1 MSSQPPPKPQ
11 QPQTPKP
18 RPVGTDGTVFKCPIC
33 KTILPGTQV
42 ATFPFCSERCKL
54 LDLNNWLSGRY
65 TVSRP
70 IDPTDELD
78 DLPTIRPQQPPP
90 TNEA

>member
-1 MSSQPPPKPQ
+1 MSSQPQKPEPDPKP
-11 QPQTPKP
+11 KA

-33 KTILPGTQV
+33 KAILPGTQV
-42 ATFPFCSERCKL
+42 STFPFCSERCKL

-70 IDPTDELD
+70 IDPTDELE
-78 DLPTIRPQQPPP
+78 DLPTIRPPQAPP
-90 TNEA
+90 TDPA